1 MSDDYG
7 LDKLTENLVNTV
19 TGHRAKLSTLVPQ
32 LSGRQL
38 KRVVL
43 SLAQYPAQDLNI
55 HKEGPERQTV
65 MILNSIAG
73 AREEYLSILRMM
85 RELTALAA
93 QQATSEAAKAADA
106 AVAQQEQN
114 NNVNP
119 E

>member
-1 MSDDYG
+1 MSAEIG
-7 LDKLTENLVNTV
+7 LDKLTDSLVSTI
-19 TGHRAKLSTLVPQ
+19 TGHRAKLSMLVPQ

-43 SLAQYPAQDLNI
+43 SLAQYPAQDLNL
-55 HKEGPERQTV
+55 HKEGAERETV

-93 QQATSEAAKAADA
+93 QQATGEAARAADA
-106 AVAQQEQN
+106 AVAQQEQH